1 MIFCQFSKLY
11 FSNSIGHVFFSYIVP
26 LPKLTSEGARVTVH
40 SLQEPGTSQF
50 NAVEAMKLVF
60 LTGDIRLREDICS
73 GDILVYDLSGSSL
86 SHLAQLTL
94 PLVRKFMICGQVR
107 ELHINSYL
115 QIFLHVSCRCLFL
128 LDR

>member
-1 MIFCQFSKLY
+1 M
-11 FSNSIGHVFFSYIVP
+11 
-26 LPKLTSEGARVTVH
+26 PKLTADGARVTVH
-40 SLQEPGTSQF
+40 SLQDPGNSQF

-73 GDILVYDLSGSSL
+73 GDVLVYDLSGSAL

-107 ELHINSYL
+107 TNINSVFYKAHTKINTWSSFKCSKL
-115 QIFLHVSCRCLFL
+115 KN
-128 LDR
+128 